1 MGSLFGV
8 GCWQLQPRYLRSL
21 FRCYTWQD
29 RNAYES
35 SSLLVATCVMLVLG
49 SPLVY
54 FANDHR
60 VGPYNPVWEQ
70 VWLSGLEH
78 VNNWTLT
85 SHFMLITP
93 SPSNMSAWYPLRLE
107 PWQLTLKYLNSATEL
122 PSDSVAQLVRAWQ
135 AICQDMGSSSSL
147 SHCHF
152 LFRSFFLFISF
163 ILTDFDL
170 G

>member
-1 MGSLFGV
+1 MLHMAGQVRLWIKFPIGSYLCHTGIGGTSGV
-8 GCWQLQPRYLRSL
+8 FCKWPPSR
-21 FRCYTWQD
+21 TI
-29 RNAYES
+29 
-35 SSLLVATCVMLVLG
+35 
-49 SPLVY
+49 
-54 FANDHR
+54 
-60 VGPYNPVWEQ
+60 NPVWEQ
-70 VWLSGLEH
+70 VWLPGLEY

-93 SPSNMSAWYPLRLE
+93 SPSNMSAWYPLWLE

-135 AICQDMGSSSSL
+135 AICQVMGSSPYL
-147 SHCHF
+147 SHSHF
-152 LFRSFFLFISF
+152 LFHSFFLFISF